1 MNKIST
7 YLQNIFMGLAD
18 KHLLAQL
25 ILVACFVLSLSVSTS
40 HAQVGQ
46 LPYAGHA
53 EHRVQQPSV
62 NFGDQQPL
70 SRQVLYPNQVPYFN
84 QTGFNNANGFVQ
96 PNGSYNYPA
105 RLSPNAYQQPNG
117 AGGYSASQSFGGYR
131 EPFISMYMNPACQRN
146 PNVTAFIRHRKVL
159 VAIENPLRSN
169 SYSAP
174 QYFDVYQSGVPA
186 YADQIYRSN
195 VTLPLGGLFAKDFT
209 RTLTLLGGFNFTNA
223 LASPSD
229 RFDPEVGVSFF
240 DSVFEEPQTGYAISF
255 AFGRRHSYVLRS
267 EIEIAV
273 RGNDLNTS
281 GAVGVLDRNN
291 LVVPTSTSSSSDEE
305 ERVNAYSVM
314 KNFIHD
320 FRNNSRYTPYLGF
333 GIGWSYLDVES
344 TLDGIDDGA
353 GAFTY
358 QAIGGVAAT
367 VSRVVDLI
375 VEYRFLGTSEVEL
388 DDFGST
394 IAYETHNLFFGL
406 KYEY

>member
-1 MNKIST
+1 MLST
-7 YLQNIFMGLAD
+7 DNCRTQVTQGTAYNSL
-18 KHLLAQL
+18 
-25 ILVACFVLSLSVSTS
+25 LSVLEISKPTLNKCFIPVKLLIPIRLGS
-40 HAQVGQ
+40 I
-46 LPYAGHA
+46 LPMASYNPMDPIAIPA
-53 EHRVQQPSV
+53 
-62 NFGDQQPL
+62 PL
-70 SRQVLYPNQVPYFN
+70 S
-84 QTGFNNANGFVQ
+84 
-96 PNGSYNYPA
+96 S
-105 RLSPNAYQQPNG
+105 NAYQQTYGSNN
-117 AGGYSASQSFGGYR
+117 YSAPQSYGVYQ
-131 EPFISMYMNPACQRN
+131 PAYG
-146 PNVTAFIRHRKVL
+146 
-159 VAIENPLRSN
+159 SN

-174 QYFDVYQSGVPA
+174 QNFDVYQSGVPA
-186 YADQIYRSN
+186 YADQVYRSN

-223 LASPSD
+223 LASPRD

-240 DSVFEEPQTGYAISF
+240 DSVFNDPETGYAISF

-273 RGNDLNTS
+273 RGNDLETS
-281 GAVGVLDRNN
+281 GAVGVLNQNN
-291 LVVPTSTSSSSDEE
+291 LIVPRSSSSSSGGEE
-305 ERVNAYSVM
+305 KVNSYSVL

-344 TLDGIDDGA
+344 SLDGINDGV

-367 VSRVVDLI
+367 VSRAVDLI